1 MGQRMM
7 KGKSK
12 DLLGTAYI
20 PQVFTWALDF
30 ATVIVEAVL
39 QDKED
44 TERGAVDAVL
54 QAEGKC

>member
-12 DLLGTAYI
+12 DLLGTACI
-20 PQVFTWALDF
+20 PQVFTWALGF

-39 QDKED
+39 EDKED